1 MAIIL
6 SEISTQFSAINVDVV
21 AGRAGMR
28 TPVTWVHVVEGVEI
42 APFLDPGELAFMTG
56 LALKTQGDLLTLVQ
70 EIHRHGASG
79 LIVNLGPFIQ
89 EVPLAVLAFA
99 DAVDFPLM
107 IAPWQVRLSEI
118 MRVLTLEITALNLRD
133 MELEVAMKRAILSPE
148 LAQSS
153 LSQLQNQTIDQE
165 GSFACVVASFFQG
178 DAPVSQER
186 LEVLKTNLQ
195 THLHYTYK
203 HITPLT
209 IYHHVVLVV
218 PTPRRNYLEELL
230 DFCQKKVPLFPG
242 ETINCCVGNTV
253 QGIEKLHE
261 SFEKASKLLM
271 KKFRETGNVFFYD
284 DMGLYALLAEV
295 ESADTLRTFYQQHL
309 APLVNHDK
317 SHDGDL
323 LEILRLYLHH
333 NGSVKAV
340 AEMTF
345 LHRNT
350 VNYKL
355 GKIAELLNVNL
366 SDLQCRVHLTIALA
380 IHDILS

>member
-6 SEISTQFSAINVDVV
+6 SEISTQFSAINVHVV
-21 AGRAGMR
+21 AGAAGMH

-56 LALKTQGDLLTLVQ
+56 LALKTQADLLNLVQ

-89 EVPLAVLAFA
+89 EVPQAVLTFA

-148 LAQSS
+148 LAQNA
-153 LSQLQNQTIDQE
+153 LSQLQNQTLDE
-165 GSFACVVASFFQG
+165 AGTFACVVASFFQG
-178 DAPVSQER
+178 DDTVPQER
-186 LEVLKTNLQ
+186 LETLKTTLQ
-195 THLHYTYK
+195 THLHYHYK
-203 HITPLT
+203 HITVLT
-209 IYHHVVLVV
+209 IYGYLVMVV
-218 PTPRRNYLEELL
+218 PHPNRSLLEELL
-230 DFCQKKVPLFPG
+230 AFCQEKVPLHRD
-242 ETINCCVGNTV
+242 EQVNCCVGNTV

-261 SFEKASKLLM
+261 SFEKAQKLLM

-295 ESADTLRTFYQQHL
+295 ESADTLHGFYQQHL
-309 APLVNHDK
+309 ASLVDYDK
-317 SHDGDL
+317 SHDADL
-323 LEILRLYLHH
+323 LEILRLYLQH
-333 NGSVKAV
+333 NASVKTV
-340 AEMTF
+340 AEITF

-355 GKIAELLNVNL
+355 GKISELLNVNL
-366 SDLQCRVHLTIALA
+366 SDLQCRVHLSVALA
-380 IHDILS
+380 IYDILS